1 MSKLR
6 IRNTEVF
13 YEINLLFRYFFKRI
27 NAADSSCYRTS
38 FSLFL
43 VMVYEFLN
51 IFTLA
56 IDIQNMTCQNRKIRH
71 ANNKPFYC

>member
-13 YEINLLFRYFFKRI
+13 YEINLLFGYFFERI

-43 VMVYEFLN
+43 PMVYEFLD
-51 IFTLA
+51 ILTLA